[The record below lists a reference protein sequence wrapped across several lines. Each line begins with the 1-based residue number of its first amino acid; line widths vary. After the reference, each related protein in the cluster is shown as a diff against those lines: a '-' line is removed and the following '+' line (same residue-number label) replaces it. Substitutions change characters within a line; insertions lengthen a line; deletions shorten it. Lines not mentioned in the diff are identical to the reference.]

1 MFGVAL
7 DGRETPAE
15 ARAFAMRAETAGA
28 RSLWI
33 SCHLFQREPAIVGAL
48 ALGATRRVG
57 ATLMAISPYVV
68 HPVYAAMA
76 AATLDEY
83 FPGRVALC
91 LGVGAPKDLEA
102 AGIVA
107 RRLPGRALSPGRTPA
122 HQRAA
127 RDPDL
132 ARGIGPQD
140 ARARRRSG
148 RRRADQRRHGAG
160 VRALVARPR
169 VPRRTDRRPPGAQ
182 GEPGLR
188 VGRARRTRRP

>member
-7 DGRETPAE
+7 DGRETPVE
-15 ARAFAMRAETAGA
+15 ARAFAISAEAAGA

-48 ALGATRRVG
+48 ALGATQRLG

-91 LGVGAPKDLEA
+91 LGVGAPKDREA
-102 AGIVA
+102 ARIAAAHPVA
-107 RRLPGRALSPGRTPA
+107 TLREAIAVTRRLL
-122 HQRAA
+122 
-127 RDPDL
+127 
-132 ARGIGPQD
+132 
-140 ARARRRSG
+140 ARARRG
-148 RRRADQRRHGAG
+148 YARAHF
-160 VRALVARPR
+160 
-169 VPRRTDRRPPGAQ
+169 
-182 GEPGLR
+182 
-188 VGRARRTRRP
+188 